1 MPAVVYRDVKQ
12 NKKLKKLKEEFRL
25 EAISGDVIR
34 ATENRIGIK
43 LFVLFVCFNFLI
55 F

>member
-25 EAISGDVIR
+25 EARS
-34 ATENRIGIK
+34 NRR
-43 LFVLFVCFNFLI
+43 
-55 F
+55 

>member
-34 ATENRIGIK
+34 ATENRIG
-43 LFVLFVCFNFLI
+43 N
-55 F
+55 